1 MRIVQ
6 GAKRPGCK
14 PSRVRN
20 VLWAKRPVGET
31 TKLWA
36 NRPGAKCPVGE
47 TSSILLLYSTQLA
60 ASLSNVAQTLIC
72 VRISDRRSELIIVVL
87 ILDRLSACGCNIET
101 VLSQKRPNAKQ
112 LIRLI
117 RLFHPSSTRQT
128 VPCLANKSD
137 MLFYLTLQNERESKS

>member
-1 MRIVQ
+1 M
-6 GAKRPGCK
+6 
-14 PSRVRN
+14 
-20 VLWAKRPVGET
+20 WAKRPVGET

-60 ASLSNVAQTLIC
+60 DLLSNVAQTLIC
-72 VRISDRRSELIIVVL
+72 VIGSDRRSELSIVVQFVL

-117 RLFHPSSTRQT
+117 RLFHPSSTGQT